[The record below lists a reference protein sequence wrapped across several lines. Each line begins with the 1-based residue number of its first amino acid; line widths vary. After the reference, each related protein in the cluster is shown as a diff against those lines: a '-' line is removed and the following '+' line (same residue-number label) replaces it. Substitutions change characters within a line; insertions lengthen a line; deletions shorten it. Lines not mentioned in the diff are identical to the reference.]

1 MAATDKPRVNLDLD
15 ALDREHV
22 RTLPAK
28 KEPFIVRLGGVDVT
42 FKDPVE
48 IDASVLMIL
57 FESPIRFFK
66 GTLEPDDY
74 RHMIDVF
81 NTPGKLPGFKLRA
94 LMEQY
99 QDYYGLDEAGN
110 VGASRR

>member
-1 MAATDKPRVNLDLD
+1 MATDQPRVNLDLD
-15 ALDREHV
+15 TLDREHV

-28 KEPFIVRLGGVDVT
+28 KDPFVVRLDGKELT
-42 FKDPVE
+42 LADPVE
-48 IDASVLMIL
+48 LDAKVLMNL

-66 GTLEPDDY
+66 GTLNEEQFIVFFDA
-74 RHMIDVF
+74 F
-81 NTPGKLPGFKLRA
+81 NTPGVLPGFKLRA

-99 QDYYGLDEAGN
+99 QDYYGLDDAGN

>member
-1 MAATDKPRVNLDLD
+1 MAATDKKRVNLDLD

-28 KEPFIVRLGGVDVT
+28 KDPFVVNLGGKELT
-42 FKDPVE
+42 FADPVE
-48 IDASVLMIL
+48 LDASLLMVL

-66 GTLEPDDY
+66 GTLGEDDY
-74 RHMIDVF
+74 RHMLDQF
-81 NTPGKLPGFKLRA
+81 NTPGALPGYKMRA

-99 QDYYGLDEAGN
+99 QDYYGLDDAGN